1 MLFSSFLLVSN
12 CFLATLASACIV
24 LGALTANRKPD
35 TVTDASVATDVHKA
49 LDVELNLRTEVALY
63 FIFSLDNF
71 ANGGCWSSVQSCT
84 LMLRSTP
91 ALPRMEL
98 VAAAY
103 AVDIRQGNLSSF
115 ILRQIYAD
123 YSYCHSLLLQIFCK
137 GNKIILDVV

>member
-49 LDVELNLRTEVALY
+49 LDVELNLRTEVASH

-71 ANGGCWSSVQSCT
+71 ANGGCLVVCPVLYLDVTVNSG
-84 LMLRSTP
+84 L
-91 ALPRMEL
+91 ARMEL
-98 VAAAY
+98 AA
-103 AVDIRQGNLSSF
+103 
-115 ILRQIYAD
+115 LRPMP
-123 YSYCHSLLLQIFCK
+123 
-137 GNKIILDVV
+137 